1 MDAWQEE
8 IARISDKSEEVITE
22 DASAALL
29 TSYWVTRYRLIW
41 RAKHATE
48 DSRACER
55 RSWKQADI
63 LSIYIPLCG
72 LVGDRFGY
80 KQYARAARLASYFN
94 FQKFLLCF
102 DSMEIMHAV

>member
-1 MDAWQEE
+1 MRQQHYLPAIGSHATGWFG
-8 IARISDKSEEVITE
+8 ARST
-22 DASAALL
+22 
-29 TSYWVTRYRLIW
+29 
-41 RAKHATE
+41 ATE